1 MIDGGRKSTMQKLR
15 AVVSWSGG
23 KDCCLALHRSLDQ
36 FDIVGLITTMIEDG
50 SRSRS
55 HGLRSNLLMRQAES
69 LGLQLF
75 SEPSTWESYEQAFER
90 LLVRCKALDVSH
102 VIFGDMYPDAN
113 KEWAEIQCSKRGMV
127 AVEPLW
133 SEASEKV
140 GREFLDIGASA
151 VIVTVRDEKLDASF
165 LGQQYSAEL
174 IEQFISMGI
183 DPCVERGEFHTFVT
197 SCPRFT
203 DEIVI
208 ASQGVHHEGGCSAL
222 DLSLA

>member
-1 MIDGGRKSTMQKLR
+1 MIDRENRSTMQKPR

-55 HGLRSNLLMRQAES
+55 HGLRSSLLNKQAES
-69 LGLQLF
+69 LGLPLF
-75 SEPSTWESYEQAFER
+75 LEPSTWESYEQAFKR
-90 LLVRCKALDVSH
+90 LLIRSKALDVSH
-102 VIFGDMYPDAN
+102 VIFGDMYPEPN
-113 KEWAEIQCSKRGMV
+113 KQWAEAQCCKQGLV

-133 SEASEKV
+133 SEASETA
-140 GREFLDIGASA
+140 GREFLEIGGSA
-151 VIVTVRDEKLDASF
+151 VITTVRDEKLNASF
-165 LGQQYSAEL
+165 LGQRYSTEL

-183 DPCVERGEFHTFVT
+183 DPCGERGEFHTFVT

-203 DEIVI
+203 EQIKVV
-208 ASQGVHHEGGCSAL
+208 SHGVHHEGGCSAI
-222 DLSLA
+222 DLSLI